1 MNGPSSC
8 LRKRLQFLIQ
18 IWRWDGT
25 GWGDKRDLQRKSVH
39 SVSSLAFVPLTSEGE
54 NRINQ

>member
-1 MNGPSSC
+1 M
-8 LRKRLQFLIQ
+8 
-18 IWRWDGT
+18 

-39 SVSSLAFVPLTSEGE
+39 SVSSLAFVPLTSESE